1 MAQGPLSCHGVGRK
15 TKAHMGWFFLLSA
28 TAGHL
33 KNQCLCEFRVK
44 TRTELIDYR
53 QTTATKREKSEYN
66 DSVVVRSEIE
76 RVNGEAEEKNQENGK
91 EKK

>member
-1 MAQGPLSCHGVGRK
+1 M
-15 TKAHMGWFFLLSA
+15 
-28 TAGHL
+28 
-33 KNQCLCEFRVK
+33 K
-44 TRTELIDYR
+44 TRTEFIDCR
-53 QTTATKREKSEYN
+53 QMTATKREKSGYN